1 MRCEVADAV
10 PAPRLIALPRWP
22 EPGEG
27 ESLALALR
35 GEHRRRYEEVRRQ
48 RIEAER
54 RQPAPAEEV

>member
-1 MRCEVADAV
+1 MRCELGDSVL
-10 PAPRLIALPRWP
+10 APKPLALPRWR

-27 ESLALALR
+27 ETLALALR